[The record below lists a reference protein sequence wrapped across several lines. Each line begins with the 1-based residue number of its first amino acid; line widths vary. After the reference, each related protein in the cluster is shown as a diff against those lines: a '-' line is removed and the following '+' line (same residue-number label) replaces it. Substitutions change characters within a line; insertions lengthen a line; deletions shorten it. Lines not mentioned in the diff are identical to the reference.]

1 MGKRIQALRYQYMK
15 LHFDKC
21 NVIYKG
27 KKKRKK
33 KLKTLSFILTLIDYK
48 GPAKVFCT
56 LLHDNDKIQINAD
69 KILEVDKKRKW
80 NKTLAF
86 FTLHFPLEQVFK
98 TLEVDKDLL
107 PVLWPPSRMMKTMS
121 KTEH

>member
-1 MGKRIQALRYQYMK
+1 M
-15 LHFDKC
+15 
-21 NVIYKG
+21 
-27 KKKRKK
+27 
-33 KLKTLSFILTLIDYK
+33 
-48 GPAKVFCT
+48 
-56 LLHDNDKIQINAD
+56 HDNDKIQINAD

-80 NKTLAF
+80 NKTLVF